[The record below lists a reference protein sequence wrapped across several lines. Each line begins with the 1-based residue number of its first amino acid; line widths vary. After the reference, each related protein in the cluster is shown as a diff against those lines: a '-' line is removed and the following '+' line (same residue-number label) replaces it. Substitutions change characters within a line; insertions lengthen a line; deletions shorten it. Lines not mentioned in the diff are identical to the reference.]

1 MSKLSF
7 RARQVDYSKPLP
19 IYYNNEIPDL
29 QDFAAINRSVPQ
41 MPTGMEKDEEAEHH
55 LQRALSALQVY
66 GTTTSNEYAI
76 PTPNVEID
84 NKMYESIYSVE
95 CPKQKQYIR
104 IQPFSNDFDYPDY
117 DADIEDEQWLK
128 EYKNKLPDDFTDDL
142 FLFFENTMDRLEKA
156 VGFST
161 NLMSRDEAKM
171 LLLESDDQTEDL
183 TTTNDTTDRN
193 KYKTERDEFILCIYE
208 YWKLKRLKCNHPLTP
223 TVLTDKCGVVTAPN
237 NPYLVF
243 RRRTEKMQTRK
254 NRKTEEQSYEKML
267 ILKRDLVRAQQLL
280 KLVKQREAVKKDFI
294 KLTLETF
301 EKRLKSNDYDGTLTE
316 TIKSNILKTKSP
328 AVQAIILQS
337 KANTDKKLSSLVKS
351 PSVKRELADTKLM
364 QTVNTKRLKKDKKLS
379 PVNINTIQPVAK
391 SATTP
396 STTKTTLANLFKSD
410 KNKRFIRR
418 PIGAPSTP
426 AKVDSDLC
434 ESKTPSPVRFEP
446 LTAQDIEYNEELRQ
460 NNIENLDSA
469 LTEAKSL
476 FSTSVEKDGY
486 WSFKR
491 KEGCKYLA
499 VCILLILF
507 YEQVGS
513 V

>member
-1 MSKLSF
+1 M
-7 RARQVDYSKPLP
+7 
-19 IYYNNEIPDL
+19 
-29 QDFAAINRSVPQ
+29 
-41 MPTGMEKDEEAEHH
+41 
-55 LQRALSALQVY
+55 
-66 GTTTSNEYAI
+66 
-76 PTPNVEID
+76 
-84 NKMYESIYSVE
+84 
-95 CPKQKQYIR
+95 
-104 IQPFSNDFDYPDY
+104 
-117 DADIEDEQWLK
+117 
-128 EYKNKLPDDFTDDL
+128 
-142 FLFFENTMDRLEKA
+142 
-156 VGFST
+156 
-161 NLMSRDEAKM
+161 
-171 LLLESDDQTEDL
+171 
-183 TTTNDTTDRN
+183 
-193 KYKTERDEFILCIYE
+193 
-208 YWKLKRLKCNHPLTP
+208 
-223 TVLTDKCGVVTAPN
+223 LTDKCGVVTAPN

-379 PVNINTIQPVAK
+379 PVNINTIQPVVK